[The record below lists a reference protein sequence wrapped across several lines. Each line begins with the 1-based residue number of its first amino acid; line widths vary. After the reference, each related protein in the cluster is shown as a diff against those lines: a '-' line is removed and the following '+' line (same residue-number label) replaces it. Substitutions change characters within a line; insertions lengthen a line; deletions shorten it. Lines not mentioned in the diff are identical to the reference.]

1 MPDRPGSTGETTD
14 EVVIAGSPEKTWPRL
29 SPLKTGVRGRCP
41 RCGQGHLFADRFIK
55 LADGCEVCGLD
66 YSFADPADGPAFFV
80 MMFFCVPPAFLGVWL
95 EVAHNAPY
103 WLNALITVPVMLFF
117 CLLPLRPLKG
127 WLVASQFFFKAE
139 QGRLIYVDQDGN
151 RIATREPPRT

>member
-1 MPDRPGSTGETTD
+1 MPDTSANPDDTI
-14 EVVIAGSPEKTWPRL
+14 VIAGSPEKTWP
-29 SPLKTGVRGRCP
+29 PLPPLRTGIRGRCP
-41 RCGQGHLFADRFIK
+41 RCGEGHLFADRFIK
-55 LADGCEVCGLD
+55 LAPRCEVCGLD

-95 EVAHNAPY
+95 EVVHGVPY
-103 WLNALITVPVMLFF
+103 WLNALITIPFMLFC

-139 QGRLIYVDQDGN
+139 QGRLIFVDPEDGKVTAVQDN
-151 RIATREPPRT
+151 TRG